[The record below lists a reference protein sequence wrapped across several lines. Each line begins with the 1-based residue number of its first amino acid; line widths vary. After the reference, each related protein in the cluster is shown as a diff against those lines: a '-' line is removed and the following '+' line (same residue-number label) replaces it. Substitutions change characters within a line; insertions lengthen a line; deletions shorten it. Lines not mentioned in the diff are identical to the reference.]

1 MDVPQNGG
9 DTLKKEINANINRS
23 HIMDMFEN
31 HVLGIFSWISWN
43 YFNGYGK
50 KKASRLSYQHQKNL
64 ISGCVTSPK
73 YNHSNRDLVLA
84 ALYGFGGYQTVETN
98 IMWIAGYTETCFAD
112 HH

>member
-50 KKASRLSYQHQKNL
+50 KKGQQIELPA
-64 ISGCVTSPK
+64 PK
-73 YNHSNRDLVLA
+73 KLDFWVCHVSQV
-84 ALYGFGGYQTVETN
+84 
-98 IMWIAGYTETCFAD
+98 
-112 HH
+112 